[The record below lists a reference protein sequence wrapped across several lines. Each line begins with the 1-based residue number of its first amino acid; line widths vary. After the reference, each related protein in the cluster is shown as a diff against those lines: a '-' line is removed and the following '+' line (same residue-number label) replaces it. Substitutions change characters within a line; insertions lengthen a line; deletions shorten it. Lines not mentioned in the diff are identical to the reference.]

1 MHQQRTR
8 KRAMTI
14 RLGIAALT
22 LLALT
27 LGSCADV
34 FGPSNDGG
42 NAGTEDT
49 FAVTYNPN
57 GADSGSVP
65 SDEGQYA
72 TGDEVTVM
80 GNPNGLSRSGYTF
93 KGWSKSANG
102 GTLVYTE
109 GDTFLMESAPVTLYA
124 QWTALPT
131 YTVTYDANDA
141 DSGSAPGDQ
150 TKIEGSDLTLA
161 DNTGGL
167 TRSGYTFVGWNTAAN
182 GSGTSYAEGATYS
195 TDEELT
201 LYADWTTLPTYTVTY
216 DANDADSGSAPGD
229 QTKTQGIDL
238 TLADNTGGL
247 TRSGVTFVGWNTAD
261 DGSGTSY
268 AEGDTY
274 STDENLTLYAEWTA
288 PSTYTVTY
296 DANGA
301 DSGSAPSDQTTTAGS
316 DLTLAD
322 NSGNLQQSGVI
333 FVGWNTADDGS
344 GTSYAEGAT
353 YYSTDANLT
362 LYAEWKIP
370 STYTVTYD
378 ANGAFIGSPPDDQT
392 KTEGD
397 DLTIADK
404 PDGLTRSGYIFAG
417 WNARD
422 DGAGRDYDAGD
433 TYSTD
438 ADLTL
443 YAEWIRGYTVTYDAN
458 GANSGSAPTDQ
469 TKTHGTVLTL
479 AENSGALDIDG
490 YQAFAGWNTEPDG
503 SGTSYAPG
511 ATYSDDADL
520 MLYAEWSAI
529 GETGE
534 AGGIIFYDDEA
545 DGTDDIAGARYL
557 EAAPASTEWDNIEWG
572 DDGTE
577 IGGDAQ
583 LTGIG
588 DGQAAT
594 DAIVAH
600 MEGKEIT
607 ETAAQRADGLSHGGY
622 DDWFLPSKNELD
634 LMYFNKRDIEDFT
647 SSNYWSSSEGNDALA
662 WYQDFGFGSQ
672 GFGGKVTSKFRVRAV
687 RAF

>member
-274 STDENLTLYAEWTA
+274 STDENLTLYAEW
-288 PSTYTVTY
+288 
-296 DANGA
+296 
-301 DSGSAPSDQTTTAGS
+301 
-316 DLTLAD
+316 
-322 NSGNLQQSGVI
+322 
-333 FVGWNTADDGS
+333 
-344 GTSYAEGAT
+344 
-353 YYSTDANLT
+353 
-362 LYAEWKIP
+362 KIP

-600 MEGKEIT
+600 MEGNEIT